1 MNFKGAHSKIERANR
16 HIDELEAAIS
26 AFRSSDKH
34 RFVFEKDASG
44 GIAKV
49 SHESSAEVLEVVSL
63 ITGDVVHNLR
73 ATLDHIMFEVVTSLD
88 PTVDP
93 DIIKF
98 PISNNENAI
107 KTALQKAEIQTAMS
121 TPLGAEI
128 SRVILNEIKP
138 YGALDNAICAVSK
151 LDNIDKHRLVL
162 ATFGIVAATF
172 SGRDA
177 HGNVFIDCGSVGNL
191 GANMNVLET
200 NIPVQMQF
208 KSVIEIFIGEAK
220 FPNDQPIVPALRNI
234 SQVVTKALEAIERCV
249 VTHGAPP

>member
-1 MNFKGAHSKIERANR
+1 MDFTGARLKIERADR
-16 HIDELEAAIS
+16 HIRELEDAIA

-34 RFVFEKDASG
+34 RFVFEKDPVTNA
-44 GIAKV
+44 AKA
-49 SHESSAEVLEVVSL
+49 SHESSAEVLKTISL

-73 ATLDHIMFEVVTSLD
+73 AALDHLMFEVVTSLD

-107 KTALQKAEIQTAMS
+107 KTALEKAEIKSAIS
-121 TPLGAEI
+121 TPLGTKIA
-128 SRVILNEIKP
+128 RVILNEIKP

-162 ATFGIVAATF
+162 ATFGEVAVTF
-172 SGRDA
+172 TGTDA
-177 HGNVFIDCGSVGNL
+177 RENVFVDCGAIGKL
-191 GANMNVLET
+191 GTKMNILHT
-200 NIPVQMQF
+200 NVPMKAQF

-220 FPNDQPIVPALRNI
+220 FPKNETIVPALKNI
-234 SQVVTKALEAIERCV
+234 SKVVTQALEAIERCIIG
-249 VTHGAPP
+249 HGTPL